1 MHTLKIYQISCAQ
14 CLQKYSFVW
23 YYFFIVCALLF
34 YRELDVLIADH
45 ISLQYESLNDP
56 SCRLKVVGDPFAMSG
71 AAIAVKKGSPWFPK
85 FNVVIQKLKSRG
97 LTDFIQKFWV
107 SKYKCINEKPPT
119 QLKIQDLSGLF
130 LQLAIAVMAC
140 SFGTFL
146 HNVFSFLAHAYKK
159 QRARANSVITNTNT
173 SGTERDRLKG
183 KFRTMKSIETDV

>member
-1 MHTLKIYQISCAQ
+1 MCS
-14 CLQKYSFVW
+14 
-23 YYFFIVCALLF
+23 LF
-34 YRELDVLIADH
+34 YYRELDVLIADH

-56 SCRLKVVGDPFAMSG
+56 SCRLKVVGEPFAMSG

-85 FNVVIQKLKSRG
+85 FNVVLQKLKSKG

-107 SKYKCINEKPPT
+107 SRYKCINEKPPT

-146 HNVFSFLAHAYKK
+146 HNVFFFLAHAYKA
-159 QRARANSVITNTNT
+159 QRTRANSIITNTNT
-173 SGTERDRLKG
+173 SETERARLKPC
-183 KFRTMKSIETDV
+183 FRTMKSVETDV